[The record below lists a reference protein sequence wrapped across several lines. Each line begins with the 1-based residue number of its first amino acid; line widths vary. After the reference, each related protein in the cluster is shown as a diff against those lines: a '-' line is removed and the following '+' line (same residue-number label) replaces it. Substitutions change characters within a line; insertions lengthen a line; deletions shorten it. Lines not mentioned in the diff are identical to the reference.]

1 MRTLNPRTWTTLLLG
16 VVLLMAGCEKPPVA
30 TAQKGYRGTGMA
42 QVDNLKAQEAEAA
55 LHAAPEIARP
65 ARVRENA
72 PLAGAT
78 YKNVQV
84 LGELTIGEFG
94 RTMNAI
100 TAWVAPKQSCAHCH
114 ADGDF
119 ASDAKYTKV
128 VARRMIQ
135 MVRHLNTDW
144 QSHIANTGV
153 TCYTCHR
160 GNPIPSKVW
169 FRPGPEAH
177 ANNLLLNR
185 SGQNMPAGTVG
196 LASLPADPFSDF
208 LWQTG
213 TQNKVR
219 VIGPTA
225 LPTGAHATLAQTEHT
240 YGLMMHISK
249 SLGVNCTFCHNS
261 RSFANWPQ
269 SPIQRTTAWHGIR
282 MVRDLNSAYLDPL
295 TPNFPAVPVGRLG
308 PSGDAAKI
316 HCATCHQGVNKPL
329 YGAQTARYYPALWL
343 APMAAAPATA
353 ASAPGA
359 APAEAASAPSLPASA
374 VELLARASA
383 PAAAPAAVAPPAVPA
398 VAPPVVAAPAA
409 PAPAVAVAP
418 APAPAP
424 AQAPAPAA
432 VQAPALAVAA
442 EPNCVHLAATATRA
456 AVRIADSQSNRQVVG
471 QGRLP
476 FHAAPDEACRL
487 QGVYVTPGDAVEAD
501 REISGYTLVWYRNP
515 RTGGEAIGWVRTN
528 RLQAISAEAAKA
540 LQAAGAAKAPAP
552 AVAAAPP
559 VASSPPPA
567 APAAVAAAPAA
578 AAAPGGRAAT
588 GGGQSAA
595 ETAAAAATLD
605 ADADCIQLA
614 LDALDKGKPVP
625 ASSAGRQ
632 VVGSGRLQFH
642 TAPNAACRMQ
652 GVFILPGE
660 PVEADR
666 DMAGFT
672 AVWYR
677 NPRTGGEANGWVRS
691 NRLAPGAA
699 AVTQRP

>member
-1 MRTLNPRTWTTLLLG
+1 MRTYSRATWISLVAL
-16 VVLLMAGCEKPPVA
+16 VLLVTGCERPPVA
-30 TAQKGYRGTGMA
+30 TAQKGFRGTGMA
-42 QVDNLKAQEAEAA
+42 QVDNVHALEADAA

-100 TAWVAPKQSCAHCH
+100 TAWVSPKQSCAHCH
-114 ADGDF
+114 VDGDF

-128 VARRMIQ
+128 VSRRMIQ
-135 MVRHLNTDW
+135 MVRHLNSDW

-169 FRPGPEAH
+169 FRPGPPAH

-185 SGQNMPAGTVG
+185 SGQNAPAAAAG
-196 LASLPADPFSDF
+196 LTSLPSDPFSDF

-213 TQNKVR
+213 TQNNVR
-219 VIGPTA
+219 VIGTTA
-225 LPTGAHATLAQTEHT
+225 LPKKGQPSTLLQAEHT

-261 RSFANWPQ
+261 RSFADWPQ

-282 MVRDLNSAYLDPL
+282 MVRDLNFAYLDPL

-316 HCATCHQGVNKPL
+316 HCATCHQGANKPL

-343 APMAAAPATA
+343 GTTPGAAAAAAAASAPAAAEAAPAASAPPPALPASAIELLAKASAPAPAPTPVPAPVAPPAPVAVAAAPATPPGTSTEANCVHLA
-353 ASAPGA
+353 ASNTRLATRIP
-359 APAEAASAPSLPASA
+359 EAASNRQIIGGGRLPFHSAPHADCTMQGVFALNGEPVEADREIAGFTLVWYRNARTGGEASGWVRSNRLQSISA
-374 VELLARASA
+374 DAAKALAAAAAAQAPTVAAAPA
-383 PAAAPAAVAPPAVPA
+383 PAAAPAAPKPAVPA
-398 VAPPVVAAPAA
+398 P
-409 PAPAVAVAP
+409 
-418 APAPAP
+418 
-424 AQAPAPAA
+424 
-432 VQAPALAVAA
+432 
-442 EPNCVHLAATATRA
+442 T
-456 AVRIADSQSNRQVVG
+456 
-471 QGRLP
+471 
-476 FHAAPDEACRL
+476 
-487 QGVYVTPGDAVEAD
+487 
-501 REISGYTLVWYRNP
+501 
-515 RTGGEAIGWVRTN
+515 
-528 RLQAISAEAAKA
+528 
-540 LQAAGAAKAPAP
+540 
-552 AVAAAPP
+552 
-559 VASSPPPA
+559 
-567 APAAVAAAPAA
+567 VAAAPAPGRA
-578 AAAPGGRAAT
+578 GAAPAAEVTAAT
-588 GGGQSAA
+588 
-595 ETAAAAATLD
+595 ATLV

-614 LDALDKGKPVP
+614 LVALEKGKPVP
-625 ASSAGRQ
+625 AARSGQ
-632 VVGSGRLQFH
+632 EVIGSGRLQFH
-642 TAPNAACRMQ
+642 AAPDANCRMQ

-666 DMAGFT
+666 ELAGFT

-677 NPRTGGEANGWVRS
+677 NPRTGGEATGWVRS
-691 NRLAPGAA
+691 SRLAAGAA
-699 AVTQRP
+699 PVTQRP

>member
-1 MRTLNPRTWTTLLLG
+1 MRKMDRAAWIGLLAL
-16 VVLLMAGCEKPPVA
+16 VMAMAGCERPSVA

-42 QVDNLKAQEAEAA
+42 QVDNLHTLEADAA

-114 ADGDF
+114 VEGDF

-169 FRPGPEAH
+169 FRPAPPDH
-177 ANNLLLNR
+177 AGNLLFNR
-185 SGQNMPAGTVG
+185 SGQNAPAAPAG

-219 VIGPTA
+219 VIGTAA
-225 LPTGAHATLAQTEHT
+225 LPQPGARATLLQTEHT

-261 RSFANWPQ
+261 RAFANWPQ

-282 MVRDLNSAYLDPL
+282 MVRDLNTAYLDPL
-295 TPNFPAVPVGRLG
+295 TPTFPAVPVGRLG

-316 HCATCHQGVNKPL
+316 HCATCHQGANKPL

-343 APMAAAPATA
+343 GTTPAAAPAAA
-353 ASAPGA
+353 ASA
-359 APAEAASAPSLPASA
+359 APAEVPASAPPPSLPASA
-374 VELLARASA
+374 VELLAKASA
-383 PAAAPAAVAPPAVPA
+383 PVAQPAPAASVAAPVAAPVVVAAAPFVP
-398 VAPPVVAAPAA
+398 PAA
-409 PAPAVAVAP
+409 PAGSEA
-418 APAPAP
+418 
-424 AQAPAPAA
+424 
-432 VQAPALAVAA
+432 
-442 EPNCVHLAATATRA
+442 NCVHLAASNTRLATRIPDA
-456 AVRIADSQSNRQVVG
+456 AANRQVNAG
-471 QGRLP
+471 GRLQ
-476 FHAAPDEACRL
+476 FHSAPNADCVM
-487 QGVYVTPGDAVEAD
+487 QGVFVLTGEPVEAD
-501 REISGYTLVWYRNP
+501 REIGGFTLVWYRNV
-515 RTGGEAIGWVRTN
+515 RTGGEAIGWVKSN
-528 RLQAISAEAAKA
+528 RLQPITADAAKA
-540 LQAAGAAKAPAP
+540 LAAAAVPPATRPAAPAPAPAPAP
-552 AVAAAPP
+552 AVA
-559 VASSPPPA
+559 
-567 APAAVAAAPAA
+567 
-578 AAAPGGRAAT
+578 
-588 GGGQSAA
+588 
-595 ETAAAAATLD
+595 
-605 ADADCIQLA
+605 
-614 LDALDKGKPVP
+614 
-625 ASSAGRQ
+625 
-632 VVGSGRLQFH
+632 
-642 TAPNAACRMQ
+642 
-652 GVFILPGE
+652 
-660 PVEADR
+660 
-666 DMAGFT
+666 
-672 AVWYR
+672 
-677 NPRTGGEANGWVRS
+677 
-691 NRLAPGAA
+691 GA
-699 AVTQRP
+699 

>member
-1 MRTLNPRTWTTLLLG
+1 MRKINTAAWTGLLAL
-16 VVLLMAGCEKPPVA
+16 VMLVSGCEKPSVA

-42 QVDNLKAQEAEAA
+42 QVDNVHTLESDAA

-114 ADGDF
+114 VEGDF
-119 ASDAKYTKV
+119 ASDAKYTKIV
-128 VARRMIQ
+128 SRRMIQ

-169 FRPGPEAH
+169 FRPAPPEH

-185 SGQNMPAGTVG
+185 SGQNAPAAAAG
-196 LASLPADPFSDF
+196 LTSLPADPFSDF

-213 TQNKVR
+213 TQNNVR
-219 VIGPTA
+219 VIGAKA
-225 LPTGAHATLAQTEHT
+225 LPSGQHATLLQTEHT

-261 RSFANWPQ
+261 RSFADWPQ

-295 TPNFPAVPVGRLG
+295 TPHFPAVPVGRLG

-316 HCATCHQGVNKPL
+316 HCATCHQGANKPL

-343 APMAAAPATA
+343 GTTPGATPAAAA
-353 ASAPGA
+353 ASAA
-359 APAEAASAPSLPASA
+359 AAEAPAPASAPLPGLPASA
-374 VELLARASA
+374 IELLAKASAPAPAPPTTPAPAPPVAAAPVQPPAPPPVAAAA
-383 PAAAPAAVAPPAVPA
+383 PAAAPAAPMAGDANCVHLAASNTRLATRIAESASNRQVNAGGRLQFHSAPSADCTMQGVFIVTGEPVEADREIAGFTLVWYRNARTGAEASGWVRSTRLQVITADAAKALAAAAAKAPAE
-398 VAPPVVAAPAA
+398 APAA
-409 PAPAVAVAP
+409 PAPNVAAAAPPRAPVSSPATAGEPGRSTAAVGGK
-418 APAPAP
+418 
-424 AQAPAPAA
+424 PAA
-432 VQAPALAVAA
+432 
-442 EPNCVHLAATATRA
+442 EIIAATAT
-456 AVRIADSQSNRQVVG
+456 
-471 QGRLP
+471 
-476 FHAAPDEACRL
+476 
-487 QGVYVTPGDAVEAD
+487 
-501 REISGYTLVWYRNP
+501 LV
-515 RTGGEAIGWVRTN
+515 
-528 RLQAISAEAAKA
+528 
-540 LQAAGAAKAPAP
+540 
-552 AVAAAPP
+552 
-559 VASSPPPA
+559 
-567 APAAVAAAPAA
+567 
-578 AAAPGGRAAT
+578 
-588 GGGQSAA
+588 
-595 ETAAAAATLD
+595 
-605 ADADCIQLA
+605 ADAECIQLA
-614 LDALDKGKPVP
+614 MSALQKGKPVP
-625 ASSAGRQ
+625 AANSGQQ
-632 VVGSGRLQFH
+632 VIGSGRLQFH
-642 TAPNAACRMQ
+642 AAPDANCRMQ

-666 DMAGFT
+666 ELAGYT

-677 NPRTGGEANGWVRS
+677 NPRTGGEASGWVRS
-691 NRLAPGAA
+691 SRLTAGAA
-699 AVTQRP
+699 PVTQRP